1 MECPPH
7 ATDKSVS
14 RFPPLPSTAR
24 SVAELLILQP
34 VPLATFPTDQPV
46 PIPLYLKLDGDTV
59 LCRRPGEI
67 FDAVLRR
74 HILES
79 GKDRL
84 WTPAAVRPQYLQH
97 LQSLVLGHL
106 RQQGGGADDP
116 LSLLAPWLDSI
127 QHVNPQV
134 LERAWRTAF
143 YGLHLAEGAG
153 LAGSTLCQQVVLG
166 LLLHE
171 IEVEQM
177 PGGCAASII
186 EGYRERIDGQGPL
199 RWGPEKLTLPVR
211 IACVAVAFDRKTSGA
226 DEEPRQPAFDVL
238 RDFIAKDHGALDP
251 RIIAGFIR
259 ILDR

>member
-1 MECPPH
+1 
-7 ATDKSVS
+7 
-14 RFPPLPSTAR
+14 
-24 SVAELLILQP
+24 
-34 VPLATFPTDQPV
+34 
-46 PIPLYLKLDGDTV
+46 
-59 LCRRPGEI
+59 
-67 FDAVLRR
+67 
-74 HILES
+74 
-79 GKDRL
+79 
-84 WTPAAVRPQYLQH
+84 
-97 LQSLVLGHL
+97 
-106 RQQGGGADDP
+106 
-116 LSLLAPWLDSI
+116 LDSI
-127 QHVNPQV
+127 QHENSQV